1 MAIDFP
7 SALPP
12 QQATVVQIAEWA
24 GAGNIYQGVVNGYQ
38 IRVSGDHY
46 LSREQLDKIFKSATT
61 PSQAIF
67 LMSSAALRNGHML
80 VSMQYAPDGEVIY
93 VHALQA
99 RVVELKGGEISTFF
113 TDLKDKPSLSRAEF
127 DRARVMA
134 NVRSE
139 RTGIDYSVSYT
150 VDENTPERVAMV
162 FSGEPREDHD
172 ATDLVFKFGNQGSRY
187 VGRYFGDVG
196 LSHNFDDGSR
206 ATAMVETAFTD
217 LGESRGGEDYYRV
230 QLTADRPF
238 AAGLYGVSAGHTEY
252 SQDLGSSSTS
262 STTTASN
269 SGLICDVL
277 GVLGLCS
284 PSSTATISTQ
294 RVGLDAKINTL
305 GISGEQVLFSDLSS
319 RLNVFERLDYIDSQI
334 DVGVFGNLQDEKY
347 ATLEL
352 GGKYFSADLRGPKAL
367 RWSAQ
372 LSLKAGVTGDT
383 GSLGTYKEY
392 RAQYLAN
399 NAGATTAPQV
409 VPSARTAEFISLMP
423 RFTAKLPIAGA
434 GDLRLNAMAQLANE
448 QLPQQQQW
456 VLGGMGSISAYLPG
470 VLAGDSGYYGKLDYA
485 QSLRV
490 LSIDIESE
498 VFVEYGAA
506 WFENAVGEDGEA
518 RSIVD
523 AGVRFSAD
531 LAWGVQVDAVIARAI
546 ADDGF
551 ANSSTLKSYESDFY
565 FSLKKIL

>member
-24 GAGNIYQGVVNGYQ
+24 GASNIYQGVVNGYQ

-80 VSMQYAPDGEVIY
+80 VSMQYAPDGEAIY

-277 GVLGLCS
+277 GVLGLCT

-434 GDLRLNAMAQLANE
+434 GDLRLNTMAQLANE

-490 LSIDIESE
+490 LGIDIEPE
-498 VFVEYGAA
+498 VFVEYGSA
-506 WFENAVGEDGEA
+506 WFENAAGEDGEA

-523 AGVRFSAD
+523 AGVRFNTD

-551 ANSSTLKSYESDFY
+551 ANSSTLKPYETDFY
-565 FSLKKIL
+565 FSLKKIF

>member
-24 GAGNIYQGVVNGYQ
+24 GASNIYQGVVNGYQ

-172 ATDLVFKFGNQGSRY
+172 ATDLVLKFGNQGSRY

-206 ATAMVETAFTD
+206 ATAMLETAFTD

-238 AAGLYGVSAGHTEY
+238 AAGLYGVSAGHT
-252 SQDLGSSSTS
+252 
-262 STTTASN
+262 
-269 SGLICDVL
+269 
-277 GVLGLCS
+277 
-284 PSSTATISTQ
+284 
-294 RVGLDAKINTL
+294 
-305 GISGEQVLFSDLSS
+305 
-319 RLNVFERLDYIDSQI
+319 
-334 DVGVFGNLQDEKY
+334 
-347 ATLEL
+347 
-352 GGKYFSADLRGPKAL
+352 
-367 RWSAQ
+367 
-372 LSLKAGVTGDT
+372 
-383 GSLGTYKEY
+383 
-392 RAQYLAN
+392 
-399 NAGATTAPQV
+399 
-409 VPSARTAEFISLMP
+409 
-423 RFTAKLPIAGA
+423 
-434 GDLRLNAMAQLANE
+434 
-448 QLPQQQQW
+448 
-456 VLGGMGSISAYLPG
+456 
-470 VLAGDSGYYGKLDYA
+470 
-485 QSLRV
+485 
-490 LSIDIESE
+490 
-498 VFVEYGAA
+498 
-506 WFENAVGEDGEA
+506 
-518 RSIVD
+518 
-523 AGVRFSAD
+523 
-531 LAWGVQVDAVIARAI
+531 
-546 ADDGF
+546 
-551 ANSSTLKSYESDFY
+551 
-565 FSLKKIL
+565 

>member
-24 GAGNIYQGVVNGYQ
+24 GASNIYQGVVNGYQ

-127 DRARVMA
+127 DRARVTA

-206 ATAMVETAFTD
+206 ATAMLETAFTD

-262 STTTASN
+262 STTTTSN

-334 DVGVFGNLQDEKY
+334 DIGVFGNLQDEKY

-470 VLAGDSGYYGKLDYA
+470 VLGGDSGYYGKLDYA

-490 LSIDIESE
+490 LSIDIEPE
-498 VFVEYGAA
+498 VFVEYGSA
-506 WFENAVGEDGEA
+506 WFENAVGEDGEV

-523 AGVRFSAD
+523 AGVRFRAD

-551 ANSSTLKSYESDFY
+551 ANSSTLKPYETDFY
-565 FSLKKIL
+565 FSLKKIF